1 MRFLLFIIIGF
12 ILLSCNKEIEKLEL
26 FSEEAFA
33 FRLDESW
40 ELNSSIRLKGFVQ
53 NEVEDLYKIN
63 ISYYADLIQENG
75 DSIARVDE
83 GEIMLE
89 NEEELSDVEIE
100 VQIELDSTFSAGK
113 YKLRFYVTDE
123 NSLREISKSVS
134 FELTTD

>member
-113 YKLRFYVTDE
+113 YKLRYYVTDE